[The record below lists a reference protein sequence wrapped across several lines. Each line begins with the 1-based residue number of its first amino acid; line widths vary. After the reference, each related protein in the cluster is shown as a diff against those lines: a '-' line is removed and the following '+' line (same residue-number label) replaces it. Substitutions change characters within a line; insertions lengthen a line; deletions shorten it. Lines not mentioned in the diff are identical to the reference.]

1 MFDEDNQRIMG
12 IKSQILNFRNWST
25 LVSVECLSWRRDGE
39 VCLIVLLPLE
49 RKSSSLG
56 RRRRMLIRP
65 RGGNGLCAGTSLR
78 TYQQLDRALPKMSF
92 IRQNVFEV
100 FPMLAVILYSP
111 KECQGFPLWKVCKQ
125 RASLSEVGK
134 RCTSYFMASWLDCRK
149 ANVIGVKS
157 FSSCVQLHMCTC
169 TCAIVHLADGLPHD
183 PTLVFANTPPS
194 FTNSN
199 NRRGTKRLRLSHG
212 WAHCEGRTRQM
223 PMSAAEEP

>member
-1 MFDEDNQRIMG
+1 MLAFFIFHCFWNVYLAG
-12 IKSQILNFRNWST
+12 A
-25 LVSVECLSWRRDGE
+25 VDGE

-49 RKSSSLG
+49 RKSPSLG

-125 RASLSEVGK
+125 WASLSEVGK

-169 TCAIVHLADGLPHD
+169 TCAIVHAADGLPHD

-212 WAHCEGRTRQM
+212 WAHCAEAGGGRTRQM